1 MMNRIVL
8 VDGSSYLYRAFHAMP
23 NLVNSKGQSTGAI
36 YGIVN
41 MLRRLIRE
49 HEATNFSVIFDA
61 PGSTFRDELYPD
73 YKANRPP
80 MPPELRSQINI
91 INELI
96 DALGLPILC
105 ISGVEADDVIG
116 TLAVRAANAE
126 MDVVII
132 SGDKDLAQLV
142 DEKITLV
149 DTMKDLTYTKLEV
162 EKKFG
167 VSPNQIVDYLA
178 LVGDTSDNIPG
189 IPGVG
194 PKTASKW

>member
-1 MMNRIVL
+1 
-8 VDGSSYLYRAFHAMP
+8 
-23 NLVNSKGQSTGAI
+23 
-36 YGIVN
+36 

-105 ISGVEADDVIG
+105 IEGVEADDVIG
-116 TLAVRAANAE
+116 TLAVRAANSE

-162 EKKFG
+162 E
-167 VSPNQIVDYLA
+167 NYQIIY
-178 LVGDTSDNIPG
+178 
-189 IPGVG
+189 
-194 PKTASKW
+194 